1 MPTIAKHD
9 AVRVVALTGRAED
22 HLILPTSVRP
32 PRVGD
37 VGIVVDISPRVGG
50 VGRHVTVRSS
60 GGDGQLVW
68 LAVFAAH
75 ELEPAG

>member
-9 AVRVVALTGRAED
+9 AVRVVALTGSADD
-22 HLILPTSVRP
+22 HLILATSARP

-37 VGIVVDISPRVGG
+37 VGVVVDISPRLGG
-50 VGRHVTVRSS
+50 RGRHVTVRSS
-60 GGDGQLVW
+60 DADGRPVW

-75 ELEPAG
+75 ELAPAG